1 MKQGVINNMKIFSTA
16 PPDGNEVAQYVGVDY
31 IKFSISMIQ
40 DVS

>member
-16 PPDGNEVAQYVGVDY
+16 PDGNEVAQYVGVDY